1 MGVAKIRKQS
11 GRRRTILVLLVCI
24 MFIYLNNSSFWAR
37 TMPKRPFLVAH
48 RGVHQTF
55 SLAGIQ
61 WDTNT
66 AARIY
71 EPEHG
76 YLENT
81 LPSIAAA
88 FSAGADLVEFDL
100 QLTKDGK
107 FAVFHDHRLDYRT
120 NGQGGVGDYTMA
132 ELKKLDIGY
141 GYTADGGRTFP
152 LRGTGVGLMPSLDE
166 VLTAFPG
173 RSFLI
178 HLKSN
183 QPQLGPLLVEYL
195 RTLPPEQLNL
205 LTFYGSDEPLDA
217 IKRAFPHLRVMSKRT
232 IIRAVLSYLMV
243 GWTGYVPPA
252 MQNTH
257 LHLPF
262 RYARW
267 LWGWPHRFLQRM
279 EKVNTRIILVLGD
292 GRWSEGFDTETDLAL
307 LPPNYSGGIWT
318 NRIERIGPL
327 VKGEGQ

>member
-1 MGVAKIRKQS
+1 M
-11 GRRRTILVLLVCI
+11 
-24 MFIYLNNSSFWAR
+24 
-37 TMPKRPFLVAH
+37 
-48 RGVHQTF
+48 
-55 SLAGIQ
+55 
-61 WDTNT
+61 
-66 AARIY
+66 
-71 EPEHG
+71 
-76 YLENT
+76 
-81 LPSIAAA
+81 
-88 FSAGADLVEFDL
+88 EFDL

-152 LRGTGVGLMPSLDE
+152 CGDGVGLMPSLDE

-217 IKRAFPHLRVMSKRT
+217 IKRAFPPLASDVEANNYPSGPFLFNGRLDGLCSSGDAKHPFTPPLPLRPLAMGMAPSVSTTDGKGKYPH
-232 IIRAVLSYLMV
+232 YL
-243 GWTGYVPPA
+243 
-252 MQNTH
+252 
-257 LHLPF
+257 
-262 RYARW
+262 
-267 LWGWPHRFLQRM
+267 
-279 EKVNTRIILVLGD
+279 
-292 GRWSEGFDTETDLAL
+292 GF
-307 LPPNYSGGIWT
+307 G
-318 NRIERIGPL
+318 
-327 VKGEGQ
+327 

>member
-1 MGVAKIRKQS
+1 MGYQYGSA
-11 GRRRTILVLLVCI
+11 
-24 MFIYLNNSSFWAR
+24 
-37 TMPKRPFLVAH
+37 
-48 RGVHQTF
+48 
-55 SLAGIQ
+55 
-61 WDTNT
+61 
-66 AARIY
+66 IY

-141 GYTADGGRTFP
+141 GYTADGAEPSLCGD
-152 LRGTGVGLMPSLDE
+152 GVGLMPSLDE

-205 LTFYGSDEPLDA
+205 LTFTVAMNHWMRSNGHFPLASDVEANNYPSGPFLFNGRLDGLCSSGDAKHPFTPPLPLRPLAMGMAPSVSTTDG
-217 IKRAFPHLRVMSKRT
+217 KGKYPH
-232 IIRAVLSYLMV
+232 YL
-243 GWTGYVPPA
+243 
-252 MQNTH
+252 
-257 LHLPF
+257 
-262 RYARW
+262 
-267 LWGWPHRFLQRM
+267 
-279 EKVNTRIILVLGD
+279 
-292 GRWSEGFDTETDLAL
+292 GF
-307 LPPNYSGGIWT
+307 G
-318 NRIERIGPL
+318 
-327 VKGEGQ
+327 